1 MIESLEAVKSAGPG
15 GGVDESGGGEIS
27 CGVQAGRR
35 EGRRREV
42 SVHWCVE
49 CAGYCTAA
57 SAPGSVGRGWPCTRE
72 GKVRGRFRGSARI
85 VEET

>member
-15 GGVDESGGGEIS
+15 GGVDESGGGKIS

-42 SVHWCVE
+42 SWCIG
-49 CAGYCTAA
+49 ASSA
-57 SAPGSVGRGWPCTRE
+57 SAIVLPRRRRVLSGAGGLVRE
-72 GKVRGRFRGSARI
+72 REK
-85 VEET
+85 

>member
-1 MIESLEAVKSAGPG
+1 MIESLEAVVSAGPG
-15 GGVDESGGGEIS
+15 GGVDESARWAMGGGEIS

-49 CAGYCTAA
+49 CAGYCTAT
-57 SAPGSVGRGWPCTRE
+57 SAPGSVGRGWPCTLYER
-72 GKVRGRFRGSARI
+72 GKSKGPFQR
-85 VEET
+85 

>member
-1 MIESLEAVKSAGPG
+1 VIESLEAVKSAGPG

-42 SVHWCVE
+42 SWCIG
-49 CAGYCTAA
+49 ASSA
-57 SAPGSVGRGWPCTRE
+57 SAIVLPRRRRVLSGAGGLVRE
-72 GKVRGRFRGSARI
+72 REK
-85 VEET
+85 